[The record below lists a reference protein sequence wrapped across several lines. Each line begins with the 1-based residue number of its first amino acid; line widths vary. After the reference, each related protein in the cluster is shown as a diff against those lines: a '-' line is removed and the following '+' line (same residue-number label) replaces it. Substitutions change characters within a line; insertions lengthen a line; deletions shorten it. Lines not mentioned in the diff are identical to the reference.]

1 MSESEKPK
9 KSIKSQRKIAVASK
23 KRIQKLLFF
32 PKLST
37 KPRIWQTS
45 KAQKLSQ
52 LPTINPKQNPKFHLF
67 FTQPVI
73 KAGKKSNKTL

>member
-52 LPTINPKQNPKFHLF
+52 LPTINPQTKPKISPILY
-67 FTQPVI
+67 TT
-73 KAGKKSNKTL
+73 SNKSRQKKQ

>member
-9 KSIKSQRKIAVASK
+9 KSIKSQRKIARASK
-23 KRIQKLLFF
+23 KHTQKLLFVQI
-32 PKLST
+32 ST

-52 LPTINPKQNPKFHLF
+52 LPTINPQTKPKISPILY
-67 FTQPVI
+67 TTSNKSRQ
-73 KAGKKSNKTL
+73 KSNKML